1 MPRGLQKLLW
11 GAKNLIGIAPRDERE
26 TFARLSWNVGRQPRH
41 TDGHFQFPF
50 GDLRYVDAL
59 VLKYQYRE
67 IFIQRGYDFACS
79 HDSPLI
85 LDCGGNIGLSV
96 VWFKQRYP
104 KSRVTVFEADPSI
117 AEIPTSNMAALK
129 LRNVEIVQAA
139 VWNQTGTVA
148 FAADGPDAGRI
159 KVRDGHREVRSVRLA
174 DFVTDP
180 VDLLKLDIEGAEYS
194 VVSDL
199 YVTGKLHLVN
209 RLICE
214 IHSRPEERHQ
224 IADLL
229 SALVEGGF
237 KFSFNHARSAPDL
250 CGDAEVTPFASVP
263 DGKCLLH
270 LYAWRS

>member
-1 MPRGLQKLLW
+1 MPRGLQNLLW
-11 GAKNLIGIAPRDERE
+11 CAKHIIGVAPRDERE
-26 TFARLSWNVGRQPRH
+26 TFARLSWNVRRARH
-41 TDGHFQFPF
+41 TDDHFQFPF

-104 KSRVTVFEADPSI
+104 QSRVTVFEADPSI
-117 AEIPTSNMAALK
+117 AEILKSNMAALK
-129 LRNVEIVQAA
+129 LKDVEIVQAA
-139 VWNQTGTVA
+139 AWNQTGTVS
-148 FAADGPDAGRI
+148 FAGDGADAGRI
-159 KVRDGHREVRSVRLA
+159 NVRDGHREVRSIRLA
-174 DFVTDP
+174 DFITEP
-180 VDLLKLDIEGAEYS
+180 VDLLKLDIEGAEYG

-199 YVTGKLHLVN
+199 YGTGKLHLVN

-214 IHSRPEERHQ
+214 IHSRPDERHQ
-224 IADLL
+224 IAALL
-229 SALVEGGF
+229 TALIQDGF
-237 KFSFNHARSAPDL
+237 KISFNHARSAPDL
-250 CGDAEVTPFASVP
+250 RGDVEATPFASVP

>member
-1 MPRGLQKLLW
+1 MSKGLRNLVW
-11 GAKNLIGIAPRDERE
+11 GAKHLMGVPPRDEKE
-26 TFARLSWNVGRQPRH
+26 TFARLSWNVRRQPRY

-67 IFIQRGYDFACS
+67 IFIGRGYDFACS

-104 KSRVTVFEADPSI
+104 KSRVMVFEADPSI
-117 AEIPTSNMAALK
+117 AEVLKSNMAVLK
-129 LRNVEIVQAA
+129 LKDVEIVQAA

-148 FAADGPDAGRI
+148 FAPDGADAGQINERP
-159 KVRDGHREVRSVRLA
+159 GHREVRSVRLA
-174 DFVTDP
+174 DFITEP
-180 VDLLKLDIEGAEYS
+180 VDLLKLDIEGAEYR

-199 YVTGKLHLVN
+199 YGTGKLHLVN

-214 IHSRPEERHQ
+214 IHSRPQERCQ
-224 IADLL
+224 MAALL
-229 SALVEGGF
+229 SALVQEGF
-237 KFSFNHARSAPDL
+237 KISFNHARSAPDL
-250 CGDAEVTPFASVP
+250 SGDAEPTPFASVP